1 MSDTLKKEVLM
12 RYIFALLALLALA
25 WPAVA
30 AVLPA
35 ANFLVPKETTRDTG
49 YTAIEVGLDG
59 KVYVGTA
66 WYGGSAHLIRLDH
79 AAGKWDDLI
88 DAHQLTRDT
97 GVGLDSQSKFH
108 AKILVG
114 ADGIVWAATK
124 QGNEEFTNRPEYGES
139 ATGFPGGHL
148 FSYDPKTGQATD
160 HGILLKQE
168 GIMGGAIDNARRR
181 IYYVSDPKGHFLIY
195 DIAANSVRDLGRSGP
210 TPRYMGIDAKGRVFI
225 VGAPLPGDDSPGAM
239 TMYDPQTDRLYQ
251 LAVNVDGDP
260 KAYGSPYVI
269 AMNADGTKLL
279 GAAANCKYVLEY
291 DLSTVRLNNAN
302 PFANGAVTC
311 RLAAEIKPGDTH
323 AGTLGKDGCFY
334 FNSGAILYR
343 YDPATR
349 AAEEVGIIAPPNNRD
364 GATVYS
370 QGAAGPDGTLYMKFI
385 YPYQVLAFDKLTAPK
400 GGK

>member
-1 MSDTLKKEVLM
+1 M
-12 RYIFALLALLALA
+12 RSFFIMLALLAIT
-25 WPAVA
+25 WPAP

-35 ANFLVPKETTRDTG
+35 ASFPIPKETTSDTG

-66 WYGGSAHLIRLDH
+66 WYGSSAHLIRLDP
-79 AAGKWDDLI
+79 ATGKWDDLI
-88 DAHQLTRDT
+88 NAHQITRDT
-97 GVGLDSQSKFH
+97 GAGLDSQSKFH

-114 ADGIVWAATK
+114 ADGIVWSATK

-139 ATGFPGGHL
+139 ATGFAGGHL
-148 FSYDPKTGQATD
+148 FSYDPKTVQIID
-160 HGILLKQE
+160 HGILMKQE

-195 DIAANSVRDLGRSGP
+195 DIAKNTVRDLGRSGS
-210 TPRYMGIDAKGRVFI
+210 TPRYMAIDAKGRVFI
-225 VGAPLPGDDSPGAM
+225 VGAPLPGDRAVGAM
-239 TMYDPQTDRLYQ
+239 TMYDPETDRLYQ
-251 LAVNVDGDP
+251 LAVIVDGDP
-260 KAYGSPYVI
+260 KAYGAPYVLVI
-269 AMNADGTKLL
+269 NADRTKLI
-279 GAAANCKYVLEY
+279 GAAMSCKYVEEY
-291 DLSTVRLNNAN
+291 DLSSIRVYNGINYALPS
-302 PFANGAVTC
+302 PFANGTITC

-343 YDPATR
+343 YDPKTSI
-349 AAEEVGIIAPPNNRD
+349 AEEVGTIAPPNNRD
-364 GATVYS
+364 GGSVYA
-370 QGAAGPDGTLYMKFI
+370 QGAAVGPDGTLYMKFI